1 MKKGDRIIIDMSV
14 EGSKFKGLKGT
25 IENITLACDTYL
37 GTDDMVEVIL
47 DDMTLFDNK
56 EDTVKMA
63 LKNVKPLNDKFICLS
78 CNKTGTKEELHKSKI
93 VEDYLDGH
101 CCVGDIIEYDYM
113 KRLRLRELKA
123 LQDLIYG
130 DCMRED
136 RTIKDVEDCA
146 DIMRKTFNI
155 IFQHEGTI

>member
-1 MKKGDRIIIDMSV
+1 MKKGDRIIIDTGI

-25 IENITLACDTYL
+25 IENITLACNTYL
-37 GTDDMVEVIL
+37 GIDDMVEVIL

-56 EDTVKMA
+56 EDTVKIA
-63 LKNVKPLNDKFICLS
+63 LKHIKSLNDIFICLS
-78 CNKTGTKEELHKSKI
+78 CNKTGTKEELHKSKTI
-93 VEDYLDGH
+93 RNYLDGH